1 MGADSNVPHFF
12 MHAGF
17 AMLEGGQIR
26 SKNVANQLT
35 KNMLIWS
42 VGVIVFFI
50 IGAAVQNLT
59 ANITQ

>member
-1 MGADSNVPHFF
+1 